1 MANEEYILRL
11 SMFEQEMNKLQEKMQ
26 VIEQQI
32 NELQSLQY
40 GLQELDKSN
49 EKEMM
54 ANLGKGI
61 FIKTNIIDKNLLVD
75 VGNNTFV
82 NKNIPQT
89 IDIIQKQLKSLDDA
103 RNRITDKIQEIQT
116 EAMKLVEQVQKAQEK
131 QESEKDKSKNN

>member
-1 MANEEYILRL
+1 MVNEEYILRL

-26 VIEQQI
+26 VIDQQI
-32 NELQSLQY
+32 NELQNLQY

-61 FIKTNIIDKNLLVD
+61 FIKTNIVDKNLLVD

-89 IDIIQKQLKSLDDA
+89 IEIIQKQLKSLDDA
-103 RNRITDKIQEIQT
+103 KNRVIQKIQEIQA
-116 EAMKLVEQVQKAQEK
+116 EAMGLVEQVQKAQEQ
-131 QESEKDKSKNN
+131 QESGKNKTK